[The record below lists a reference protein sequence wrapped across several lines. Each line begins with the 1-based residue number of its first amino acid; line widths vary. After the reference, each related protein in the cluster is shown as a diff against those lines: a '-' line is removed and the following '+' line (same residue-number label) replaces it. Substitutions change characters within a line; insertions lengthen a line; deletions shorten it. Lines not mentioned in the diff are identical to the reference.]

1 MQFLSA
7 LHFRDRLAKSAVL
20 AAAVLITLTGLLAF
34 AAQGHA
40 ATVLNRFQRS
50 CNFGSCSPFV
60 QTNPPYQP
68 SVGSDCVTKSYTGQ
82 SGEYYLPPGHKC

>member
-1 MQFLSA
+1 MQFLSV
-7 LHFRDRLAKSAVL
+7 LHFRNRPAKPVVLVAAMLIAL
-20 AAAVLITLTGLLAF
+20 AALLAF
-34 AAQGHA
+34 ATQAHG

-68 SVGSDCVTKSYTGQ
+68 SVGSDCVTKSYTGEG
-82 SGEYYLPPGHKC
+82 GEYYLPPGHKC

>member
-1 MQFLSA
+1 MQLLA
-7 LHFRDRLAKSAVL
+7 VLRFRNRLAKPI
-20 AAAVLITLTGLLAF
+20 VLIAAMSIALAGLFAF
-34 AAQGHA
+34 AAQAHS

-68 SVGSDCVTKSYTGQ
+68 SVGSDCVTKSYTGEG
-82 SGEYYLPPGHKC
+82 GEYFLPPGHKC